1 MPPGASSCAPI
12 WADRAVSAGGSL
24 PAGGFAVSGRRS
36 ALPPVLLLGLLL
48 GLAGCT
54 GPSPRFTG
62 GNDKDSG
69 EDESLHAEQISRE
82 LQRED
87 DFTVAPDSVARALA
101 SGDST
106 GIPAR
111 RGRLLAEMVS
121 YLGTP
126 YRYGGGTRRGLDC
139 SGFVRT
145 VFVSGADLELPRS
158 AREQYR
164 RGEAVERTDL
174 RFGDL
179 VFFNTTGTI
188 PSHVGVYLEEDV
200 FAHASVS
207 DGVTFSSLE
216 SAYYRKRFVGAR
228 RVLED

>member
-1 MPPGASSCAPI
+1 
-12 WADRAVSAGGSL
+12 VSAI
-24 PAGGFAVSGRRS
+24 PA
-36 ALPPVLLLGLLL
+36 VLLVLLVGLV
-48 GLAGCT
+48 GCA

-62 GNDKDSG
+62 GDDRDPG
-69 EDESLHAEQISRE
+69 EDESRHAEQISRE
-82 LQRED
+82 ILRED
-87 DFTVAPDSVARALA
+87 DLTVAPDSLARALA

-106 GIPAR
+106 GVPAR

-126 YRYGGGTRRGLDC
+126 YRHGGGTRRGLDC

-145 VFVSGADLELPRS
+145 VFATGADVELPRS

-164 RGEAVERTDL
+164 RGEAVERADL

-179 VFFNTTGTI
+179 VFFNTTGTV